1 MTMIISFAIT
11 VFAILIVV
19 LLIMMVHYSLFKE
32 DYDKAV
38 IIFECLIANLAIFI
52 FLIIWGDDLVKEIKY
67 EKEIECKEYKV
78 ETIITTKSDISDT
91 TYVIKY
97 K

>member
-1 MTMIISFAIT
+1 MNIIT
-11 VFAILIVV
+11 VIFVILEII
-19 LLIMMVHYSLFKE
+19 LLIMMVHYALFKE

-38 IIFECLIANLAIFI
+38 IIFECLIVSLAILL

-78 ETIITTKSDISDT
+78 ETVVTTKGDISDT